1 MADLYLERI
10 GLVNP
15 TIVER
20 DNNGKIERLES
31 RGLDMASLV
40 AFWRRCFDLNGLLF
54 EKITLHCKSKD
65 FNAMGQRTLATCRS
79 VRELLAEQGV
89 ECVIDDEWFRNHQV
103 KNEEAEQANRVL
115 TNACNKFAKRAEN
128 YENQIKQLRAENKE
142 LRKTITEKGE
152 EVFLFTE
159 KDLQVRI
166 KKERETAVFNFIN
179 RIRFDLGQTYGIDR
193 QLNEL
198 TLEDIMENIKS
209 IYKEVY
215 KK

>member
-1 MADLYLERI
+1 MTDLYLERI
-10 GLVNP
+10 GLARP

-20 DNNGKIERLES
+20 DNNGEIERLES

-40 AFWRRCFDLNGLLF
+40 AFWRRCFDLDGLLF

-89 ECVIDDEWFRNHQV
+89 ECVIDDEWFKNHQV
-103 KNEEAEQANRVL
+103 KNEEAEQADRVL

-159 KDLQVRI
+159 KDLQARI